1 MSTPFTPFAVF
12 ANVLFLVACGGT
24 SSQGG
29 RIANAGQSAALVLP
43 SSLVLSADEARDL
56 RFMREE
62 EKLARDVYL
71 TLATYWRGQAGAEI
85 LVTTLDAIAP
95 SEQRHMDRLKAFLG
109 PAGLTDPVV
118 EGEIL
123 GMFTD
128 PILAQLYTDLVARGK
143 VGVVAALK
151 VGALIEEKDIFDLV
165 DALSRCQTESL
176 RTAYGGLNCGSEN
189 HLRSFATAL
198 QPTEGAYLAQI
209 LPQAQV
215 DSILAAA
222 KVPCGGN

>member
-176 RTAYGGLNCGSEN
+176 RTAYGGLNCGSETVSYT
-189 HLRSFATAL
+189 HLTL
-198 QPTEGAYLAQI
+198 PTTER
-209 LPQAQV
+209 V
-215 DSILAAA
+215 
-222 KVPCGGN
+222 